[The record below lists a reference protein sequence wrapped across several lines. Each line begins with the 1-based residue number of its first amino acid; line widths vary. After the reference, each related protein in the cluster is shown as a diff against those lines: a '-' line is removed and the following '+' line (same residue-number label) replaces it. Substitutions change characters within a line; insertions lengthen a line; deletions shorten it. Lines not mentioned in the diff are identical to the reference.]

1 MHPLVPKHPWGK
13 GGGPEGRHEG
23 SPSPGSTSHKDL
35 EKLLDHQD
43 PISPSEMGVPALP
56 YGMGSNGGGAGW
68 LSCRLSR
75 PDLLWET
82 ACPLWFP
89 L

>member
-35 EKLLDHQD
+35 EKLIDHQD
-43 PISPSEMGVPALP
+43 PLFPSEMGVPALP
-56 YGMGSNGGGAGW
+56 CGQQWWGS
-68 LSCRLSR
+68 RLAQLQAKSS
-75 PDLLWET
+75 
-82 ACPLWFP
+82 
-89 L
+89 